1 MLPTIRKNQNWLSG
15 FFNDFFDNEGLNI
28 NRLVGGHA
36 PAVNVI
42 ETDKAY
48 KVEIAAPGMTKED
61 FKISVINNYL
71 DISLEKKQEK
81 DEKCD
86 KDGEEKCDE
95 KYLRREFSY
104 TRFEQRL
111 LLPDNVKEDEI
122 EAKMKHGVLR
132 ILLPK
137 EQTEPQTVKQKM
149 IEIK

>member
-1 MLPTIRKNQNWLSG
+1 MIPTIRKNQNWLSG
-15 FFNDFFDNEGLNI
+15 IFSDFFDNDGLNI
-28 NRLVGGHA
+28 NRIIGGRT

-42 ETDKAY
+42 ETAKAY
-48 KVEIAAPGMTKED
+48 KVEIAAPGMSRDD
-61 FKISVINNYL
+61 FKISVNGNYL
-71 DISLEKKQEK
+71 EISLSKKQEQK

-86 KDGEEKCDE
+86 EECEE

-111 LLPDNVKEDEI
+111 LLPDNIKEDEI

-132 ILLPK
+132 ILIPK
-137 EQTEPQTVKQKM
+137 DTTDPQPAKQKL

>member
-15 FFNDFFDNEGLNI
+15 IFNDFFDNEGLNI
-28 NRLVGGHA
+28 NRLIGGHA

-86 KDGEEKCDE
+86 KDGEEKCE
-95 KYLRREFSY
+95 
-104 TRFEQRL
+104 
-111 LLPDNVKEDEI
+111 
-122 EAKMKHGVLR
+122 
-132 ILLPK
+132 
-137 EQTEPQTVKQKM
+137 
-149 IEIK
+149 